1 LRPAPISGQEPP
13 RSAPDKAGSDVRI
26 HPAGARASSHG
37 PCHSPQR
44 REQQR
49 GKDKVMR
56 QITSAIIVHS
66 YALTPFAVMI
76 CTQLRWRK
84 PILRDR
90 RGQFFPMFSE
100 SPALPTKDDLRLHE
114 NEALS
119 SVGPDFS
126 EQAQQNAV
134 GPFRPRPLDAPLVH
148 SQLRPQCQILRLK
161 GCAEPKNRQ
170 QRSKAQCS

>member
-1 LRPAPISGQEPP
+1 
-13 RSAPDKAGSDVRI
+13 
-26 HPAGARASSHG
+26 
-37 PCHSPQR
+37 
-44 REQQR
+44 
-49 GKDKVMR
+49 
-56 QITSAIIVHS
+56 
-66 YALTPFAVMI
+66 MI
-76 CTQLRWRK
+76 CTQLHWRK

-134 GPFRPRPLDAPLVH
+134 ASFYPRPLDAPLVH
-148 SQLRPQCQILRLK
+148 TQLRPQCQTLRLK
-161 GCAEPKNRQ
+161 GCAEPKYHSTQISTQFHFGFWILDFGFVAPCDGRQ
-170 QRSKAQCS
+170 SDAATCYNIFIRTTLYKHTPMFAIQNPKSKIQNGSRFDFVSPFALSGT